1 MENSKVTVTLFVQ
14 CLVDGIY
21 PEVGEAIVKIFQKLG
36 TQITCPSDQTC
47 CGQPAFNS
55 GYRREAKSAAKR
67 FIKIFES
74 AEVIVCP
81 SGSCVTMVRH
91 HYPQLF
97 DNDEAWLQRAKQVA
111 EKTYELTEYLVDVIG
126 VEDLGANYAGRI
138 TYHDSCH
145 LLRSLRVEEQPRKL
159 LKKISGAEFVEM
171 YDSDRCCGFGGSFS
185 VKYPDISTAMVAAI
199 GTGEAFDRGR
209 DFGAWLGLVPR
220 QYSTGGRPILG
231 RISKRGSK
239 YLRSLFVQAAH
250 VILMRPHNWEKFSF
264 GPWLE
269 QAAKRMHKN
278 KLAVALANKLS
289 RIAWSVLRHG
299 KEFDKNWSMEEAV

>member
-1 MENSKVTVTLFVQ
+1 MGNPKNTVTLFVQ

-21 PEVGEAIVKIFQKLG
+21 PEVGEAIFKIFRKLG
-36 TQITCPSDQTC
+36 IQMTCPSDQTC

-67 FIKIFES
+67 FIEIFES

-97 DNDEAWLQRAKQVA
+97 DNDETWLQRARHVA
-111 EKTYELTEYLVDVIG
+111 EKTYELTEYLVDILG

-145 LLRSLRVEEQPRKL
+145 LLRSLRVKDQPRKL
-159 LKKISGAEFVEM
+159 LRKVSGAEFVEM

-185 VKYPDISTAMVAAI
+185 VKYPDISTAMVADKVKNISDSGADTVVGCDMGCLMNI
-199 GTGEAFDRGR
+199 QGMLNRRGLSVR
-209 DFGAWLGLVPR
+209 TLHIAQILAAGL
-220 QYSTGGRPILG
+220 
-231 RISKRGSK
+231 
-239 YLRSLFVQAAH
+239 
-250 VILMRPHNWEKFSF
+250 
-264 GPWLE
+264 
-269 QAAKRMHKN
+269 
-278 KLAVALANKLS
+278 
-289 RIAWSVLRHG
+289 
-299 KEFDKNWSMEEAV
+299 

>member
-185 VKYPDISTAMVAAI
+185 VKYPDISTAMVEDKVKNIADSGADTVVGCDMGCLMNIQGMLNRRGLSVRTMHIAQILAA
-199 GTGEAFDRGR
+199 
-209 DFGAWLGLVPR
+209 GL
-220 QYSTGGRPILG
+220 
-231 RISKRGSK
+231 
-239 YLRSLFVQAAH
+239 
-250 VILMRPHNWEKFSF
+250 
-264 GPWLE
+264 
-269 QAAKRMHKN
+269 
-278 KLAVALANKLS
+278 
-289 RIAWSVLRHG
+289 
-299 KEFDKNWSMEEAV
+299 